1 MLLCYTNW
9 TSVAGSYGYM
19 APGNLECITPDL
31 NWRNFNFQMF
41 SSALTTEP
49 PLAELAYTMNVTEKC
64 DVYSF
69 GVVALEVMMGK
80 HPGDLLSSLP
90 AISSSSGED
99 LLLQDILDQ
108 RLEPPT
114 GDLAEQVVLVV
125 RIALACTRANP
136 DSRPSMRSVAQ
147 EMSARTLASHLSE
160 PFRQITVS
168 KLTDYQK

>member
-1 MLLCYTNW
+1 
-9 TSVAGSYGYM
+9 
-19 APGNLECITPDL
+19 
-31 NWRNFNFQMF
+31 MF
-41 SSALTTEP
+41 DDVSRRSILTCVMSGFT
-49 PLAELAYTMNVTEKC
+49 LAELAYTMNVTEKC

-80 HPGDLLSSLP
+80 HPGDLLTSLS
-90 AISSSSGED
+90 AISSSTEED
-99 LLLQDILDQ
+99 LLLQDTLDQ

-114 GDLAEQVVLVV
+114 GDLAEEIVFVV

-136 DSRPSMRSVAQ
+136 ESRPSMRSVAQ
-147 EMSARTLASHLSE
+147 EISAHTQAYLSE